1 MPSDFTC
8 KACGHMHADTIGS
21 KDAFTLLRCAHC
33 GTVTIKPFPSIAELI
48 AFYEAYKGTT
58 DYTKK
63 EKSKIRR
70 SRARIKR
77 LMRLARGA
85 RFLDVGCNYG
95 FAVAAAHDL
104 GLDAHGIDV
113 DSAAIASNQ
122 KRYADKGSFT
132 YCSVEDYA
140 ASGAKADMIYT
151 SEVIEHVPDPNSF
164 VASMA
169 KILTDGGVLYLTTPD
184 ASHWRVPKTFAQWDQ
199 VIPPEHVTYFTRKGM
214 QELLSKHGF
223 KTIRFGFN
231 LKPGLRVIASK

>member
-1 MPSDFTC
+1 MSRDFTC
-8 KACGHMHADTIGS
+8 TACGHTHADAIGS
-21 KDAFTLLRCAHC
+21 KGAFALLRCTDC
-33 GTVTIKPFPSIAELI
+33 GTVTIDPFPTLAELE
-48 AFYEAYKGTT
+48 AFYKSYAGTT

-70 SRARIKR
+70 SKKRIHR
-77 LMRLARGA
+77 LMRWTRGK

-95 FAVAAAHDL
+95 FAVAAAHAL
-104 GLDAHGIDV
+104 GLQAHGIDV
-113 DSAAIASNQ
+113 DSTAIASNQ
-122 KRYADKGSFT
+122 TRYADKGSFT
-132 YCSVEDYA
+132 YISVEDYA

-151 SEVIEHVPDPNSF
+151 SEVIEHVPDADRF

-214 QELLSKHGF
+214 HALLSKHGF